1 MKYVLDASVA
11 VKWELQESDSAD
23 ALSLLDDIDAGLIEV
38 VAPNTFP
45 VEVAHA
51 LTKAERRGLIPPGEA
66 SLGLTEV
73 MTANVTLF
81 DSISI
86 LPRAVEL
93 ASMKRIGVYDCL
105 YVALAEDLD
114 LELITADARLVKSF
128 PEMSRILLLS
138 DL

>member
-11 VKWELQESDSAD
+11 VKWELQESDSAE
-23 ALSLLDDIDAGLIEV
+23 ALSLLDNIDAGLVEV

-51 LTKAERRGLIPPGEA
+51 LTKAERRGIIPQGEA

-73 MTANVTLF
+73 MTATVTLY
-81 DSISI
+81 DSIPF

-93 ASMKRIGVYDCL
+93 ASKKRIGVYDCL
-105 YVALAEDLD
+105 YVALAEDLG
-114 LELITADARLVKSF
+114 LQLITADARLVNAF
-128 PEMSRILLLS
+128 QDLSRIVLLS

>member
-23 ALSLLDDIDAGLIEV
+23 ALSLLGDIDAGLVEV

-51 LTKAERRGLIPPGEA
+51 LTKAERRGIIPQGEA

-73 MTANVTLF
+73 MTATVTLY
-81 DSISI
+81 DSIPI

-93 ASMKRIGVYDCL
+93 ASKKRIGVYDCL
-105 YVALAEDLD
+105 YVALAEELG
-114 LELITADARLVKSF
+114 LQLITADARLVNAF
-128 PEMSRILLLS
+128 QDLSRIVLLS